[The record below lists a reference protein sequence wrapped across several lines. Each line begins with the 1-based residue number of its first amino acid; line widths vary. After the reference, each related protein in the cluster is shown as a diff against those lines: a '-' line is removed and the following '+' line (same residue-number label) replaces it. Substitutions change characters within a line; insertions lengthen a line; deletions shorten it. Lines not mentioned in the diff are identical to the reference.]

1 MEIIWLL
8 QRSNYHIE
16 EGDKVMELKRKA
28 IRVGLS
34 ASLCMLVSTL
44 LKLKFP
50 FFVLLPAVMPISTFF
65 GETIKFGINRII
77 GSIIGAIIGVLLVI
91 APAQNILVLLVGI
104 GVILIVY
111 ICDYLKW
118 DSTTSI
124 ACLVFCSIIVGTKGF
139 SAIDYSFNRLL
150 DTFIG
155 IGITTIVNNYVF
167 NPDMIK
173 LFKKES
179 KGIQESLLL
188 IAQKKDFYGGKNELD
203 SIESHLNTMKEQL
216 KIYIKE
222 LRHNSKYIP
231 LRNKL
236 ENLISTLSFT
246 FEQIKIINYINDRK
260 EGNITIPNENI
271 DYIIN
276 IHKKIFFNEMI
287 NLDKIMEDII

>member
-1 MEIIWLL
+1 
-8 QRSNYHIE
+8 
-16 EGDKVMELKRKA
+16 MELKRKA
-28 IRVGLS
+28 IRVGLA

-44 LKLKFP
+44 FKLKFP

-77 GSIIGAIIGVLLVI
+77 GSIIGALIGVLLVI
-91 APAQNILVLLVGI
+91 IPSHNLLVLLVGI
-104 GVILIVY
+104 GVIIIIY

-118 DSTTSI
+118 NSTTSI

-179 KGIQESLLL
+179 KDIQEKLLL
-188 IAQKKDFYGGKNELD
+188 IAEKKDFNESKNELD

-222 LRHNSKYIP
+222 LRHSTKFIP
-231 LRNKL
+231 LKNEL

-246 FEQIKIINYINDRK
+246 FNQIRIINYINGSK
-260 EGNITIPNENI
+260 EGNTIISNENI
-271 DYIIN
+271 NDIIN
-276 IHKKIFFNEMI
+276 LHKKLFFNEMT
-287 NLDKIMEDII
+287 NLDKIMEDIT